1 MIAAVSILSIGAMA
15 QVHLRS
21 GEATPAGEIIS
32 ADAQGIVL
40 GPPPGTLVIGWDRV
54 KSVDGAWAERCA
66 PFLPAAEQAWRARTR
81 LERGDPLSAEPLF
94 EKLFVQY
101 RGKQGPT
108 ASVIAEGLMRCRL
121 RRAAHVAAID
131 PWLAMIVA
139 APAVGTAVPALHP
152 AWASE
157 AGMAPSMD
165 PAKGLVPALPP
176 IWLAW
181 PSVEAFARQ
190 NSAEALKDPRAAA
203 LASLY
208 EVSAK
213 FECGQAVQTPGPAMN
228 DPGVQIVRDIV
239 VARVGDADQRAAA
252 RKSLEDRMK
261 SSAANPVP
269 PWLEAWCRAAIG
281 RSLLRETASE
291 QKKLG
296 VVELLNIPARFGAMH
311 PYLAGIALAESS
323 VALRGAGDSA
333 GADVLAREL
342 MERYPSHPVLDWP
355 LFRAAAPARS
365 AVTNKAAEVRPSEAR
380 PAETRPAEPARTPE
394 SPTPPQNAV
403 PK

>member
-1 MIAAVSILSIGAMA
+1 MTAGLTLLGVMALTQVS
-15 QVHLRS
+15 LRG
-21 GEATPAGEIIS
+21 GEAAPAGDVV
-32 ADAQGIVL
+32 AVDAAGIVL

-54 KSVDGAWAERCA
+54 KSVEGTWAEKSG
-66 PFLPAAEQAWRARTR
+66 PFLSVAEQAWRARSR

-94 EKLFVQY
+94 EKLFVAY

-121 RRAAHVAAID
+121 RRGAHVAAID
-131 PWLAMIVA
+131 PWLALLVA
-139 APAVGTAVPALHP
+139 APPTGITMPAMHP

-165 PAKGLVPALPP
+165 AATGLVPALPP

-181 PSVEAFARQ
+181 PSVEAFAR
-190 NSAEALKDPRAAA
+190 NPNESLKEPRAAA
-203 LASLY
+203 LAALY
-208 EVSAK
+208 TLSAR
-213 FECGQAVQTPGPAMN
+213 FESGLAVQVPGTVMN
-228 DPGVQIVRDIV
+228 DPGVQIVREIV
-239 VARVGDADQRAAA
+239 VSRIGDAEQRTAA
-252 RKSLEDRMK
+252 RKLLEDRVR
-261 SSAANPVP
+261 SSATSPAS

-281 RSLLRETASE
+281 RSLLREDSIE

-323 VALRGAGDSA
+323 VALRAAGDST

-355 LFRAAAPARS
+355 LFRAAAPARA
-365 AVTNKAAEVRPSEAR
+365 AVSTRAESRSTETK
-380 PAETRPAEPARTPE
+380 PAESSQDPQ
-394 SPTPPQNAV
+394 PTQVA

>member
-1 MIAAVSILSIGAMA
+1 MIAAVSILSLSAMA
-15 QVHLRS
+15 QVHLRG
-21 GEATPAGEIIS
+21 GEATPAGEVIS
-32 ADAQGIVL
+32 VDAQGIVL

-54 KSVDGAWAERCA
+54 KSVDGTWAEKSA
-66 PFLPAAEQAWRARTR
+66 PYLSVAEQAWRARTR

-94 EKLFVQY
+94 ERLFVQY

-108 ASVIAEGLMRCRL
+108 AAVVAEGLMRCRL

-131 PWLAMIVA
+131 PWLALMVA
-139 APAVGTAVPALHP
+139 TPSGAAAVPAMHP

-165 PAKGLVPALPP
+165 AAKGLVPALPP

-190 NSAEALKDPRAAA
+190 SSTEALKDPRATT

-208 EVSAK
+208 ELSAK
-213 FECGQAVQTPGPAMN
+213 FECGQAVQAPGPVMN

-239 VARVGDADQRAAA
+239 VARIGDADQRAAA
-252 RKSLEDRMK
+252 RKALEDRMRV
-261 SSAANPVP
+261 SVANPVP
-269 PWLEAWCRAAIG
+269 PWLEAWARAAIG
-281 RSLLRETASE
+281 RSLLRETSVE
-291 QKKLG
+291 QQKLG

-323 VALRGAGDSA
+323 VALRSAGDSA

-342 MERYPSHPVLDWP
+342 MERFPSHPVLDWP
-355 LFRAAAPARS
+355 LFRAAAPLRAAATS
-365 AVTNKAAEVRPSEAR
+365 KATESR
-380 PAETRPAEPARTPE
+380 PADSKSAEPARTPE
-394 SPTPPQNAV
+394 SSTSPQNAV